1 MSTGMIATN
10 QSPAA
15 MMDFVKQLGKDI
27 AVSKMFGAE
36 NENQGRVLALACLVR
51 GRDPLSLPLEYHLMG
66 GKLTM
71 RADAMLGRFSSA
83 GGVYEIIEHSPNA
96 AEIKM
101 EFKGRKF
108 HERFTWQEAQ
118 QEPFVYEG
126 KGVVKLLQAGKQA
139 ELQLK
144 DNYATPRRRMQQ
156 LWCRVVSDGVR
167 VIAPEL
173 VTGSYSPQETSD
185 YTGLA
190 VPDDAAVTSVAVT
203 ELKHRVAEAT
213 ETQQQDRIEDAEV
226 VAKQPEAKQSEAKT
240 EQPTV
245 KMITAEQ
252 AKQIE
257 QYFALLGMSQAVIDG
272 CLAKRD
278 ATLMADLTF
287 EAAGDLL
294 IGLKFRHDKLAAA
307 NPTESGSI
315 AMNSDGPISQELID
329 KIVGKFKEVA
339 QSDINIVKQL
349 RSKLEKD
356 GVKIS
361 ELTHNQ
367 GRKLLEALDTKQIK
381 SFFDVVL
388 NKNLT
393 VEPIASDDVPDV

>member
-1 MSTGMIATN
+1 MSTGMITTGQN
-10 QSPAA
+10 PTA

-71 RADAMLGRFSSA
+71 RADAMLGRFSAA
-83 GGVYEIIEHSPNA
+83 GGVYEIVEHSPNA

-108 HERFTWQEAQ
+108 HERFTWEEAQ

-167 VIAPEL
+167 VVAPEL
-173 VTGSYSPQETSD
+173 VTGSYTPQETSD

-190 VPDDAAVTSVAVT
+190 VQNVELVAQTHGTFVQPQDVVEDAVV
-203 ELKHRVAEAT
+203 EKQ
-213 ETQQQDRIEDAEV
+213 ETQQPAARPEP
-226 VAKQPEAKQSEAKT
+226 AKPQ
-240 EQPTV
+240 
-245 KMITAEQ
+245 MISAEQ
-252 AKQIE
+252 AKEIE
-257 QYFALLGMSQAVIDG
+257 QYFALLGMSQSVIDG

-278 ATLMADLTF
+278 ATLMAELTK
-287 EAAGDLL
+287 AAADDLL
-294 IGLKFRHDKLAAA
+294 SGLKARYAKLAAQ
-307 NPTESGSI
+307 NPTEAG
-315 AMNSDGPISQELID
+315 AMSQDAEGPISQELVD
-329 KIVGKFKEVA
+329 KIVAKFKEVA
-339 QSDINIVKQL
+339 QSDMAVVKSL
-349 RSKLEKD
+349 REKLLAD
-356 GVKIS
+356 GVKMTD
-361 ELTHNQ
+361 LTHNQ
-367 GRKLLEALDTKQIK
+367 GRVLLEALDTKQIK
-381 SFFDVVL
+381 TFFELQL
-388 NKNLT
+388 NKNLK
-393 VEPIASDDVPDV
+393 VEPIASDDHVPDV

>member
-1 MSTGMIATN
+1 MITTGQNPT
-10 QSPAA
+10 A

-71 RADAMLGRFSSA
+71 RADAMLGRFSAA
-83 GGVYEIIEHSPNA
+83 GGVYEIVEHSPNA

-108 HERFTWQEAQ
+108 HERFTWEEAQ

-167 VIAPEL
+167 VVAPEL
-173 VTGSYSPQETSD
+173 VTGSYTPQETSD

-190 VPDDAAVTSVAVT
+190 VQNVELVAQTHGTFVQPQDVVEDAVV
-203 ELKHRVAEAT
+203 EKQ
-213 ETQQQDRIEDAEV
+213 ETQQPAARPEP
-226 VAKQPEAKQSEAKT
+226 AKPQ
-240 EQPTV
+240 
-245 KMITAEQ
+245 MISAEQ
-252 AKQIE
+252 AKEIE
-257 QYFALLGMSQAVIDG
+257 QYFALLGMSQSVIDG

-278 ATLMADLTF
+278 ATLMAELTK
-287 EAAGDLL
+287 AAADDLL
-294 IGLKFRHDKLAAA
+294 SGLKARYAKLAAQ
-307 NPTESGSI
+307 NPTEAG
-315 AMNSDGPISQELID
+315 AMSQDAEGPISQELVD
-329 KIVGKFKEVA
+329 KIVAKFKEVA
-339 QSDINIVKQL
+339 QSDMAVVKSL
-349 RSKLEKD
+349 REKLLAD
-356 GVKIS
+356 GVKMTD
-361 ELTHNQ
+361 LTHNQ
-367 GRKLLEALDTKQIK
+367 GRVLLEALDTKQIK
-381 SFFDVVL
+381 TFFELQL
-388 NKNLT
+388 NKNLK
-393 VEPIASDDVPDV
+393 VEPIASDDHVPDV

>member
-15 MMDFVKQLGKDI
+15 MMEFVKQLGKDI

-108 HERFTWQEAQ
+108 HERFTWEEAQ

-190 VPDDAAVTSVAVT
+190 VPDDAAVTVTST
-203 ELKHRVAEAT
+203 ELKHRGTEAA
-213 ETQQQDRIEDAEV
+213 ETQQQDAVEDADV
-226 VAKQPEAKQSEAKT
+226 VVKQPEVKQPDAT

-245 KMITAEQ
+245 KKITADQ

-287 EAAGDLL
+287 DAAADLL
-294 IGLKFRHDKLAAA
+294 AGLKARHEKQAAA
-307 NPTESGSI
+307 NPTESGAI
-315 AMNSDGPISQELID
+315 GINSDGLISQELID
-329 KIVGKFKEVA
+329 KIVSKFKEVA
-339 QSDINIVKQL
+339 QSDIAIVKQL

-367 GRKLLEALDTKQIK
+367 GRKLLEALETKQIK
-381 SFFDVVL
+381 SFFEMVL

-393 VEPIASDDVPDV
+393 VEPIAGDGVPDV

>member
-126 KGVVKLLQAGKQA
+126 KGVVKLLQAGKHA

-190 VPDDAAVTSVAVT
+190 VPDGAAVTGVVVT
-203 ELKHRVAEAT
+203 ELKHRGT
-213 ETQQQDRIEDAEV
+213 EGTEIQQRDAIEDAEV
-226 VAKQPEAKQSEAKT
+226 VIKQPEAKPEAKV

-245 KMITAEQ
+245 KMMTAEQ

-287 EAAGDLL
+287 DAAADLL
-294 IGLKFRHDKLAAA
+294 AGLKARHEKHAAA

-367 GRKLLEALDTKQIK
+367 GRKLLDALDTKQIK

>member
-126 KGVVKLLQAGKQA
+126 KGVVKLLQAGKHA

-190 VPDDAAVTSVAVT
+190 VPDDAASVTVTDQQRDAV
-203 ELKHRVAEAT
+203 
-213 ETQQQDRIEDAEV
+213 EDAV
-226 VAKQPEAKQSEAKT
+226 VEPAAVYGTRDDDRKEKAT
-240 EQPTV
+240 VEQPPV
-245 KMITAEQ
+245 KKITAEQ

-287 EAAGDLL
+287 DAAADLL
-294 IGLKFRHDKLAAA
+294 IGLKARHDKLAAA
-307 NPTESGSI
+307 NPTESGSV

-349 RSKLEKD
+349 RAKLEKD

-381 SFFDVVL
+381 SFFDIVL
-388 NKNLT
+388 NKNLN
-393 VEPIASDDVPDV
+393 VEPIAGDDVPDV

>member
-1 MSTGMIATN
+1 
-10 QSPAA
+10 
-15 MMDFVKQLGKDI
+15 MDFVKQLGKDI

-126 KGVVKLLQAGKQA
+126 KGVVKLLQAGKHA

-190 VPDDAAVTSVAVT
+190 VPDDAASVTVTDQQRDAV
-203 ELKHRVAEAT
+203 
-213 ETQQQDRIEDAEV
+213 EDAV
-226 VAKQPEAKQSEAKT
+226 VEPAAVYGTRDDDRKEKAT
-240 EQPTV
+240 VEQPPV
-245 KMITAEQ
+245 KKITAEQ

-287 EAAGDLL
+287 DAAADLL
-294 IGLKFRHDKLAAA
+294 IGLKARHDKLAAA
-307 NPTESGSI
+307 NPTESGSV

-349 RSKLEKD
+349 RAKLEKD

-381 SFFDVVL
+381 SFFDIVL
-388 NKNLT
+388 NKNLN
-393 VEPIASDDVPDV
+393 VEPIAGDDVPDV

>member
-1 MSTGMIATN
+1 MSTGMITTGQN
-10 QSPAA
+10 PTA

-71 RADAMLGRFSSA
+71 RADAMLGRFSAA
-83 GGVYEIIEHSPNA
+83 GGVYEIVEHSPNA

-108 HERFTWQEAQ
+108 HERFTWEEAQ

-167 VIAPEL
+167 VVAPEL
-173 VTGSYSPQETSD
+173 VTGSYTPQETSD

-190 VPDDAAVTSVAVT
+190 VQNVELVAQTHGTFVQPQDVVEDAVV
-203 ELKHRVAEAT
+203 EKQ
-213 ETQQQDRIEDAEV
+213 ETQQPAARPEP
-226 VAKQPEAKQSEAKT
+226 AKPQ
-240 EQPTV
+240 
-245 KMITAEQ
+245 MISAEQ
-252 AKQIE
+252 AKEIE
-257 QYFALLGMSQAVIDG
+257 QYFALLGMSQSVIDG

-278 ATLMADLTF
+278 ATLMAELTK
-287 EAAGDLL
+287 AAADDLL
-294 IGLKFRHDKLAAA
+294 SGLKARYAKLAAQ
-307 NPTESGSI
+307 NPTEAG
-315 AMNSDGPISQELID
+315 AMSQDAEGPISQELVD
-329 KIVGKFKEVA
+329 KIVAKFKEVA
-339 QSDINIVKQL
+339 QSDMAVVKSL
-349 RSKLEKD
+349 REKLLAD
-356 GVKIS
+356 GVKMTD
-361 ELTHNQ
+361 LTHNQ
-367 GRKLLEALDTKQIK
+367 GRVLLEALDTKQIK
-381 SFFDVVL
+381 TFFELQL
-388 NKNLT
+388 NKNFK
-393 VEPIASDDVPDV
+393 VEPIASDDHVPDV